1 MARIKL
7 AADFKDFLSLC
18 LSHEVLFLVIGGYAV
33 VHYSRPR
40 YTGDLD
46 LWLDASEDNAR
57 RVVEVL
63 RKFGLSGPDV
73 TTAMITERRQ
83 IIRMGFEPMR
93 LELFTRIPG
102 LEFEECYPRRMLVK
116 VGSLLVP
123 FISLEDLKTNKR
135 PADGPRICRIW
146 KSCPDGNER
155 WSPSGFLWNAGV
167 VWEVQAARVV
177 RLRKISSGMWATD
190 SMIQSGR

>member
-18 LSHEVLFLVIGGYAV
+18 LSHEVRFMVVGGYAV

-46 LWLDASEDNAR
+46 LWIDSSHENAE
-57 RVVEVL
+57 RVVAVL
-63 RKFGLSGPDV
+63 HDFGLRGPEV
-73 TTAMITERRQ
+73 GTAMITDQNQ

-102 LEFEECYPRRMLVK
+102 LDFTDCYQRREVARIGKL
-116 VGSLLVP
+116 SVP
-123 FISLEDLKTNKR
+123 FISLGDLKINKQKTGR
-135 PADGPRICRIW
+135 PKDLQDLEELP
-146 KSCPDGNER
+146 
-155 WSPSGFLWNAGV
+155 
-167 VWEVQAARVV
+167 
-177 RLRKISSGMWATD
+177 
-190 SMIQSGR
+190 